1 MGRLENK
8 VALITGAG
16 TGIGRGCMVMFAKE
30 GATVCGVSRTQ
41 KNLDETLRLVEDA
54 GGKGSVFSAD
64 LSTPE
69 GAEAAVN
76 ECIRQHGRIDILLN
90 AAGVGYNWRETSLGS
105 MDPVHTTP
113 IDKWHEVMAL
123 NLHSLFY
130 VSRLVLRQM
139 IAQNK
144 GSIVNVA
151 SISGMF
157 GMPTAHTYCAAKGGV
172 INLTR
177 ALATT
182 YAKDG
187 IRTNCVCPG
196 YTDTPMIHSVMSV
209 FDDPVLA
216 SHITPMARA
225 GSPDEM
231 AYGCLYLA
239 SDEASYC
246 NGTILVIDGGTAARQ
261 YGVPR
266 DEMQQHPGA
275 AP

>member
-30 GATVCGVSRTQ
+30 GATVFGVSRTQ
-41 KNLDETLRLVEDA
+41 KNLDETLRLVEGA

-64 LSTPE
+64 LATPE

-90 AAGVGYNWRETSLGS
+90 AAGVGYNWRETSIGS

-151 SISGMF
+151 SIF
-157 GMPTAHTYCAAKGGV
+157 GMGGAPDAHTYTATKGAI
-172 INLTR
+172 INLTKSMAVAYVDNHIR
-177 ALATT
+177 CNVVAPGFVQTQMVESVLPMLFSPENPKLIAPMGRPATVDEVG
-182 YAKDG
+182 YA
-187 IRTNCVCPG
+187 
-196 YTDTPMIHSVMSV
+196 
-209 FDDPVLA
+209 
-216 SHITPMARA
+216 
-225 GSPDEM
+225 
-231 AYGCLYLA
+231 CLYLA

-246 NGTILVIDGGTAARQ
+246 TGTVLAVDGGSTGRA
-261 YGVPR
+261 
-266 DEMQQHPGA
+266 
-275 AP
+275 